1 MSTEDENEFTLE
13 KSKTRKKHEASALQ
27 ALGTELTQL
36 NNEQL
41 HRIPLPQN
49 LLDAIL
55 AAQKIHQHG
64 GRKRQLQYIGKLM
77 RDIDPEPIKQSLQHI
92 QLQHKRDTAML
103 HQLETWRDQLLQ
115 NSPTVMDELLTRFP
129 DLDMQHVRQLVRN
142 AEKEASR
149 QKPAKSAR
157 TLFKYLQALHNNAN
171 INPKV

>member
-1 MSTEDENEFTLE
+1 MSIDDENELSLE
-13 KSKTRKKHEASALQ
+13 KSKTRKKHEANALQ

-36 NNEQL
+36 NEEQL

-77 RDIDPEPIKQSLQHI
+77 RDIDPQPIKQALQHI
-92 QLQHKRDTAML
+92 QLQHKRDTAVF
-103 HQLETWRDQLLQ
+103 HQIETWRDQLLQ
-115 NSPTVMDELLTRFP
+115 NSPTVINELMTRFP

-142 AEKEASR
+142 AGKEANR

-157 TLFKYLQALHNNAN
+157 ALFKYLLMLHNNAN
-171 INPKV
+171 INPDV